1 MVFYAIYPRYAQ
13 RIKYAPCTVH
23 QFTPQL
29 YHTPIYP
36 THLPHTIYPTQIYPT
51 AFTSHQFTPQPYYT
65 HKFTPL
71 NYPAPFTP

>member
-36 THLPHTIYPTQIYPT
+36 THLPHTIYPTTLPHTTILLYTNLPRR
-51 AFTSHQFTPQPYYT
+51 FTTLLHMDNIIASM
-65 HKFTPL
+65 
-71 NYPAPFTP
+71 A